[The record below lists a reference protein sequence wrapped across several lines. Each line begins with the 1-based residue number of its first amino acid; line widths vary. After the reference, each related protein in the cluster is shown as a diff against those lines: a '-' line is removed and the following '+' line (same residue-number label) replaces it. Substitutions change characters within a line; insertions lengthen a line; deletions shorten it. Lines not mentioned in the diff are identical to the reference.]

1 MSNTLV
7 LMIMC
12 AYRGFGFDRALAFW
26 SGLKVRAGGRF
37 RCDSIMIANDKFDDR
52 TIN

>member
-1 MSNTLV
+1 
-7 LMIMC
+7 
-12 AYRGFGFDRALAFW
+12 
-26 SGLKVRAGGRF
+26 VRIVDLDLTGRYFLERLEGSAGGRF